1 VGNEEN
7 SETVRQV
14 IEEQTN
20 RNSSIYNS
28 ICPMGYTTC
37 QRILKQDQDHL
48 HPYHPQLVHEV
59 LPNDRL

>member
-1 VGNEEN
+1 
-7 SETVRQV
+7 
-14 IEEQTN
+14 
-20 RNSSIYNS
+20 
-28 ICPMGYTTC
+28 MGYTTC